1 MKIDS
6 YETLCKALESDP
18 SSDLNTLANVIL
30 CLQSYM
36 TSSYEWS
43 QDSNWDFNLDQ
54 LLKSIALDDTS
65 TSAHKDVISKIIHD
79 THGAVRNI
87 SSTMRTKII
96 HEDVIQPVYKVREL
110 NSNSI
115 KWLSKRPGRTVKEK
129 IANSNHSIMSVRHR
143 HSYDTGE
150 NRLFIEFLKQMSYL
164 VDLKHG
170 VLSSNDID
178 PDESIF
184 ASQAFKLTHDDDL
197 SEIRRWENLPPN
209 NTLLSDRNYKKIWRA
224 FNELKEIDDIVKND
238 ALSVETLLAN
248 IFFLLA
254 AACVQKYFAIAQA
267 PVVFD
272 YRNRKFNLNAKFI
285 YGMGLN
291 GTNVNLTIDKNVVTI
306 EYAQLCIQASFNSCS
321 MCLTASKSIIES
333 LNKLEHVSVVNDAT
347 NSDKCVIA
355 LKYASL
361 KGIAQAIV
369 ESFCAGLK
377 EINASSADSDLKLA
391 SKIVIDPFLVRPRF
405 IANDEPVSE
414 LSSRLLM
421 QNYHLKDDSLDSTY
435 VATIPCH
442 QSQAISIDNEI
453 DTFSVLSSLA
463 DGNSKNLLS
472 LSTLLGQHLSTD
484 KLTFLFPDQYDAFE
498 LSQLHKALRL
508 TFSNVL
514 PFPRSMGAA
523 FATMQLGTF
532 KDSFKPG
539 DALLVM
545 DVVDDKLSM
554 TLVQAGNDAK
564 IARDLPEFGG
574 LMWERHPSVLED
586 ITDNLNKLASCAAPA
601 NDDEFKQLYKLFGLP
616 GLICEAQRLSFSYRN
631 HHFRLNRQK
640 LLNTNKYI
648 DVSNIVDKYIKEH
661 ASIIGKGKIHLLALS
676 HMLKAN
682 DKYAKRWASLNYDD
696 ALSGYCFFTQLQKQT
711 EQNLWKDHLPELAIK
726 LLYGKFNLIQN
737 CTVQPSF
744 NVEESIPIDQQF
756 TLAKG
761 VKEHHLMLVR
771 NDLSQKTQ
779 YAAVVRHSAFPLSTD
794 VPCSLH
800 LSYCYGAEEPFK
812 LVFIPISSN
821 APFAE
826 AKVSWEKID
835 SYDYLDLPTPKAPKA
850 LSAKE
855 LVAYPDKYGNGTID
869 IISKM
874 CEYFNNTLDT
884 YYTVDLTNET
894 IKLFGKDNKRV
905 FDLSIDIEDISNTP
919 VNVVFREENIDGYN
933 SKNPKAD
940 FKKPLADF
948 NNLKTISFE
957 VANEKRFKA
966 VLRSDRY
973 GRIWGKTKQGAYV
986 CTRELPCGKNGEQ
999 VTVKFLQRYFEDEDS
1014 FHEGITNVSFTINH
1028 ERQENKSSFTHGTY
1042 FAEKIR
1048 NEDCDPYT
1056 APTIYIAYIA
1066 KNIRAGKTSSSQV
1079 LRGFASFIFHK
1090 VFDSGNSIYSGKFPQ
1105 NLQDAFSS
1113 GCSKLIWHYENCTD
1127 KQARYKLLNLLC
1139 LCGTSMGD
1147 QYYEIANKAMQEFF
1161 GAERSQF
1168 PDCIGYGL
1176 GDGTN
1181 PNAIKLLKMIAK
1193 RCGERKPKL
1202 LIRLLSN
1209 AVWSHPNFVFNTDS
1223 ELLLSAFEKAVKHIE
1238 EVCHSKSFAKDSNL
1252 KYTVTTSLEYILAV
1266 LRLRELNNDSI
1277 KRQLSLNSPL
1287 MQRLYNAVETIAGA
1301 VVEQKLNVRTFIN
1314 VEVPNKGIYRDLP
1327 DFIYA
1332 ILVYVSGN
1340 ESASD
1345 IAITGLSFSDLE
1357 I

>member
-321 MCLTASKSIIES
+321 MCLTASKSILEA

-640 LLNTNKYI
+640 LLNTNNYI

-826 AKVSWEKID
+826 AKVSWEKVD

-850 LSAKE
+850 LGAKE
-855 LVAYPDKYGNGTID
+855 LVAYPNKDGNGTTD

-894 IKLFGKDNKRV
+894 IKLFGKDNKRG
-905 FDLSIDIEDISNTP
+905 FDLSIDLDDISNKP
-919 VNVVFREENIDGYN
+919 VNVEFREHNIDR
-933 SKNPKAD
+933 KQRKE
-940 FKKPLADF
+940 FLADF
-948 NNLKTISFE
+948 NNLKTLSFE
-957 VANEKRFKA
+957 VAQKSLANEKRFKT
-966 VLRSDRY
+966 VLRSDGY
-973 GRIWGKTKQGAYV
+973 GPIWGKTKQGAYV
-986 CTRELPCGKNGEQ
+986 CTRELPCGKNGEP
-999 VTVKFLQRYFEDEDS
+999 VTVKFFQSRFDDKDS
-1014 FHEGITNVSFTINH
+1014 FYEGITNVSFTINH
-1028 ERQENKSSFTHGTY
+1028 ERQEKDSRFTHGTY
-1042 FAEKIR
+1042 LAEKIHD
-1048 NEDCDPYT
+1048 EDRGPYT
-1056 APTIYIAYIA
+1056 APTIYIA
-1066 KNIRAGKTSSSQV
+1066 KNIRAGETSCSKVSS
-1079 LRGFASFIFHK
+1079 GFASFIFHK

-1113 GCSKLIWHYENCTD
+1113 GYSKLIWHYENCTD

-1193 RCGERKPKL
+1193 RCGESKPKL

-1287 MQRLYNAVETIAGA
+1287 MQRLYNDVETIAGA

>member
-36 TSSYEWS
+36 TSSYEWA

-54 LLKSIALDDTS
+54 LLKSIVHDDTS
-65 TSAHKDVISKIIHD
+65 TSEHKDVISKIIHD

-87 SSTMRTKII
+87 SSNMRTKII

-178 PDESIF
+178 PDEGIF
-184 ASQAFKLTHDDDL
+184 ASQAFKLTHDDEL

-209 NTLLSDRNYKKIWRA
+209 NTLLSDRNYKKIWQA

-238 ALSVETLLAN
+238 ALSIETLLAN

-272 YRNRKFNLNAKFI
+272 YRNRKFNLNAKFL

-291 GTNVNLTIDKNVVTI
+291 GTNVNLKIDKNVVTI

-321 MCLTASKSIIES
+321 MYLTASKSIVEA

-369 ESFCAGLK
+369 ENFCTGLK
-377 EINASSADSDLKLA
+377 ELNVSSTDTDLKLA
-391 SKIVIDPFLVRPRF
+391 RKIVIDPFLIRPRF

-414 LSSRLLM
+414 LSSRLLI

-442 QSQAISIDNEI
+442 QSRAISIDKEI
-453 DTFSVLSSLA
+453 DTFSVLSSLT

-508 TFSNVL
+508 TFTNVL

-532 KDSFKPG
+532 KDSFRPG

-586 ITDNLNKLASCAAPA
+586 ITDNLKKLASCAAPA
-601 NDDEFKQLYKLFGLP
+601 NDDEFKQLYKLFGFP

-640 LLNTNKYI
+640 LLNTNNYI

-661 ASIIGKGKIHLLALS
+661 ASIIGKGRIHLLALS

-696 ALSGYCFFTQLQKQT
+696 AISGYCFFTQLQKQT
-711 EQNLWKDHLPELAIK
+711 EQKLWKDHLPELAIK

-826 AKVSWEKID
+826 AKVSWEKVD

-855 LVAYPDKYGNGTID
+855 LVAYPNKDGNGTTD
-869 IISKM
+869 IISKI

-894 IKLFGKDNKRV
+894 IKLFGKENKRG
-905 FDLSIDIEDISNTP
+905 FDLSIELDDISNKP
-919 VNVVFREENIDGYN
+919 VNVEFREHNIDRKQRGE
-933 SKNPKAD
+933 
-940 FKKPLADF
+940 FLADF

-957 VANEKRFKA
+957 VTQKSLANEKRFKA
-966 VLRSDRY
+966 VLRSDGY
-973 GRIWGKTKQGAYV
+973 GPIWGKTKQGAYV

-999 VTVKFLQRYFEDEDS
+999 VTVKFFQTRFEDKDS
-1014 FHEGITNVSFTINH
+1014 FSESITNVSFTINH
-1028 ERQENKSSFTHGTY
+1028 ERQEKDSRFNEGTY
-1042 FAEKIR
+1042 IAEKIH
-1048 NEDCDPYT
+1048 NEARGAYT
-1056 APTIYIAYIA
+1056 APIIYIA
-1066 KNIRAGKTSSSQV
+1066 KNIRAGATSCSQV
-1079 LRGFASFIFHK
+1079 SSGFATFMFHK

-1161 GAERSQF
+1161 DAGRSQF

-1193 RCGERKPKL
+1193 RCGESKPKL

-1223 ELLLSAFEKAVKHIE
+1223 ELLLSAFEKSVKHIE
-1238 EVCHSKSFAKDSNL
+1238 EVCHSKSFTKGSAL
-1252 KYTVTTSLEYILAV
+1252 IYTVTTSLEYILAV
-1266 LRLRELNNDSI
+1266 LRLRELDNDSI

-1287 MQRLYNAVETIAGA
+1287 MQRLYIALETIAGA
-1301 VVEQKLNVRTFIN
+1301 VVEQKLHVRTFIN
-1314 VEVPNKGIYRDLP
+1314 VEVSNKGIYRDLP